1 MSLRLMLL
9 SAIAPLLL
17 LVLYLAG
24 NGLSSLSQL
33 SQRERMVSQVAA
45 ESGTVAD
52 LVHELQKERGYSAG
66 FSSSLG
72 RNFRTEL
79 AAQREATDAAIE
91 SHLADRAVLSDVAP
105 EQVATVDDGMA
116 ALAKRRKQIDA
127 LALTVPEL
135 AGYYTGII
143 ETLMA
148 ASSRVRLGAGGD
160 PGATLMEAAEL
171 VALAKESAGLERAM
185 GAAGLGGTR
194 FADPVHRRFTDLGAR
209 QRAFL
214 TRAEAVLGRP
224 GFVAGLTDAPAA
236 RRLEPMRQAIVALP
250 YGGERGRLTAPAWF
264 AASTAWI
271 DDLRRAEAALV
282 AELAELTAAGAAEA
296 GQALRFEA
304 LLTAGVVLL
313 STGFALFQS
322 ELVTR
327 RLRRLTA
334 VMNEVIGGQF
344 EVWVPHIKAR
354 GEIGMMARSIYRFK
368 QITRAATERREQEE
382 ATLHD
387 KHRQVVELVTE
398 GLNALAHARL
408 TLRFDA
414 PLAPE
419 YDSIRTDF
427 NTATARLREVMLT
440 LAGTVSE
447 LRDQASD
454 MRVSASDLADRTTRQ
469 VEMIARTS
477 DTVSGLTET
486 LRQTSGSLRDA
497 KDLADGARERADLS
511 GGVVDRA
518 VNAMDRIADSSGRI
532 AQITGVIEDISF
544 QTNLLALNAG
554 VEAARAGEAG
564 RGFAVVAQEVRE
576 LAQRSAGAAREIK
589 DLITRSSD
597 QVHKGVDLV
606 GQTGDALQVIVSE
619 VQEID
624 QHVAAIV
631 QAARVQKTGL
641 AEINVAVGSIDQ
653 GTQQNASMAEEATA
667 ACHQLLSQMHDLTNL
682 LGRFRTKPEGQRLG
696 TAARQPAL
704 VERRAAA

>member
-271 DDLRRAEAALV
+271 DDLRSAEAALV

-554 VEAARAGEAG
+554 VEAARAGESG
-564 RGFAVVAQEVRE
+564 KGFAVVAMEVQS
-576 LAQRSAGAAREIK
+576 LAGRSADAALEIK
-589 DLITRSSD
+589 ALIEESAAEVKS
-597 QVHKGVDLV
+597 GVDLV
-606 GQTGDALQVIVSE
+606 GETGRALQTILEQIRKVDEVLSGVST
-619 VQEID
+619 
-624 QHVAAIV
+624 AADG
-631 QAARVQKTGL
+631 QSREL
-641 AEINVAVGSIDQ
+641 EEINDAIRRLNEL
-653 GTQQNASMAEEATA
+653 TAQN
-667 ACHQLLSQMHDLTNL
+667 
-682 LGRFRTKPEGQRLG
+682 G
-696 TAARQPAL
+696 TAAEGSRDSSHEIAERVQHLAAL
-704 VERRAAA
+704 VSEFELEASGPEDNLRAA

>member
-33 SQRERMVSQVAA
+33 SHREEMVSRVAA

-66 FSSSLG
+66 YSSSLG

-79 AAQREATDAAIE
+79 ADQREATDAAILA
-91 SHLADRAVLSDVAP
+91 HVADRAVLSEVAP
-105 EQVATVDDGMA
+105 EQVAAVDDHVES
-116 ALAKRRKQIDA
+116 LAKRRKQIDA
-127 LALTVPEL
+127 LALSVPEL

-143 ETLMA
+143 ETLMT
-148 ASSRVRLGAGGD
+148 ASNRVRLGAGGD
-160 PGATLMEAAEL
+160 PGAVLMEAAEL

-185 GAAGLGGTR
+185 GATGLASYR
-194 FADPVHRRFTDLGAR
+194 FVDEVHRRFTDLGAR

-214 TRAEAVLGRP
+214 SRAEAVLGQP
-224 GFVAGLTDAPAA
+224 GFAAALTDAPAA
-236 RRLEPMRQAIVALP
+236 QTLEPMRQTVVSLP
-250 YGGERGRLTAPAWF
+250 YGGERGGLTAPEWF

-271 DDLRRAEAALV
+271 DVLRGAEAALV
-282 AELAELTAAGAAEA
+282 EELGAITAANAAEA

-304 LLTAGVVLL
+304 LLTVAVVLL

-334 VMNEVIGGQF
+334 VMDEVIGGQF
-344 EVWVPHIKAR
+344 DVEVPHTRAR
-354 GEIGMMARSIYRFK
+354 GEIGVMARSVDRFK
-368 QITRAATERREQEE
+368 QLTKAATERREQEE
-382 ATLHD
+382 ATLHE

-398 GLNALAHARL
+398 GLHALAHARL

-477 DTVSGLTET
+477 DTVSGLTAT

-511 GGVVDRA
+511 GRVVDRA

-554 VEAARAGEAG
+554 VEAARAGESG
-564 RGFAVVAQEVRE
+564 KGFAVVAMEVQS
-576 LAQRSAGAAREIK
+576 LAGRSADAALEIK
-589 DLITRSSD
+589 ALIEESAAEVKS
-597 QVHKGVDLV
+597 GVDLV
-606 GQTGDALQVIVSE
+606 GETGRALQTILEQIRKVDEVLSGVS
-619 VQEID
+619 
-624 QHVAAIV
+624 AAADG
-631 QAARVQKTGL
+631 QSREL
-641 AEINVAVGSIDQ
+641 EEINDAIRRLNEL
-653 GTQQNASMAEEATA
+653 TAQN
-667 ACHQLLSQMHDLTNL
+667 
-682 LGRFRTKPEGQRLG
+682 G
-696 TAARQPAL
+696 TAAEGGRDSSHEIAERVQHLAKL
-704 VERRAAA
+704 VSEFELEASGAGNNLKAA